1 MNSNEAGFTENEIH
15 RRVAHSHASCS
26 PRPSPEVDSGYDCVN
41 RDLEQDLSLNR
52 VFASVHTRRE
62 CSLECVDTLLV
73 RGLCLGVA
81 AAHFQK
87 GMYPEALQDAEKG
100 LALSHPDLYF
110 LSIAAYFYGRQGN
123 VEQAGKLVEEMRA
136 ASKKSYVGPFYFA
149 TAFVGMGKEKE
160 AIEALEEGYRA
171 HDPEIV
177 GLNSTPWF
185 GPLRSN
191 PRFQSLVSRM
201 HLPPVAGSER

>member
-1 MNSNEAGFTENEIH
+1 LNASIPYWC
-15 RRVAHSHASCS
+15 VA
-26 PRPSPEVDSGYDCVN
+26 
-41 RDLEQDLSLNR
+41 
-52 VFASVHTRRE
+52 FAWAWLLRTSKKACTRRP
-62 CSLECVDTLLV
+62 CKT
-73 RGLCLGVA
+73 
-81 AAHFQK
+81 QK
-87 GMYPEALQDAEKG
+87 KASPFRHRD
-100 LALSHPDLYF
+100 PFF
-110 LSIAAYFYGRQGN
+110 LSIAAYVYGRQGN